1 MAQGYTKLIDFKVK
15 DGAIRQAT
23 ERLFK
28 SLDRIEKK
36 LDAIGGKGGKGF
48 NQVAKGAEKAASSFK
63 KFEAASNSVRKAS
76 EKTRGTIAKLSI
88 GAVALAHSAGLVD
101 KALRQ
106 AKGPFG
112 AWTSLADLTTKK
124 VLALKTH
131 ILGLAA
137 AHPALAGA
145 VIAGVGAYTLF
156 GSKIFDVKRNL
167 TGFVDKVKKAEKA
180 VRQFVTQVK
189 APKGELTIFDRIQ
202 SAKGGG
208 LIGLQKLLDQV
219 TAAQARLISTNRGYV
234 AQSEQVRAVEKALT
248 AELMARKRVMD
259 QIIMS
264 EQSRTPTSSLTAA
277 AGQAGGLEGLRDLL
291 AEAQGIQDRM
301 LTTNEKYKVA
311 SARVKNIQK
320 TINAELKERDRI
332 MGKVNEKEQ
341 KSVTLGEKLRGIASK
356 VGGKAVQAARP
367 GRGIERRGLFAG
379 GLGATAGL
387 GMAAGGSIGSGI
399 GAGLGKVS
407 GAASW
412 MMGGIPGLHG
422 AGAGLA
428 KATTDIT
435 TLSTA
440 AKGLGTIMASHPAI
454 IGTALAA
461 WVAFGDKGIR
471 KAIENMFGLGK
482 QTRKTTASL
491 FKFGKNNAAIN
502 QIGRELQISKDA
514 MQKLGIAS
522 EKTANQLRRVKSN
535 VRASAIGREV
545 SGFAAWDSKTQTQ
558 LAAKKSLERK
568 NKRLVQQGEE
578 RLTGERLI
586 TKELKKQNTVRDRA
600 INKQQKQINN
610 MFTDQA
616 RRERRSGARIRLM
629 GKKMGI
635 NRLGGKDAESLML
648 GAGFPML
655 FGGGLGS
662 VAGGVGG
669 SVIGNAM
676 GMGGFGT
683 QIIGS
688 AIGAQ
693 LEAVHNR
700 VVEIGNATQTLNLD
714 ALEQSGIR
722 VNAQLELQIRKL
734 KRIGDYKGAQKALD
748 KQVFWTTGGAG
759 ELNRDISTGVA
770 ALQESWNGFLAAAG
784 TSLGIVFTPIVY
796 ALTAILKLVQGIF
809 FTFNLIVG
817 FILGAIKDGVVWLL
831 NKIPGGAK
839 LVERIGEGMKGLNAN
854 LDQIKVKYGEIVQD
868 LEKEKDAILL
878 KLQYGEKEAA
888 IRQRIADLSHLATNE
903 KEKEALEIS
912 IRRIAALEE
921 EWKYQSKLRG
931 EIENLLDPMW
941 QLSQV
946 AKTVEDSFTEGFKS
960 IIKGSQSAQEALARL
975 FQRTADLFL
984 DMAAQ
989 MIAKQIAMKILGIGF
1004 SFFGGG
1010 GGAGAGA
1017 TTTAS
1022 SSGIKIGGIIDP
1034 AGKAAGGPVTGGKP
1048 YIIGE
1053 EGPELFTPRG
1063 SGHITPNHEL
1073 GGGSSNVTVNV
1084 DASGSAVEGDGAEA
1098 SRLGKML
1105 GAAIQAEL
1113 IKQRRPGG
1121 LLTR

>member
-1 MAQGYTKLIDFKVK
+1 MAQGYTKLIDFKVN
-15 DGAIRQAT
+15 DRAIKQAT

-28 SLDRIEKK
+28 SLERIEKK
-36 LDAIGGKGGKGF
+36 LDVIGGKGGKGF
-48 NQVAKGAEKAASSFK
+48 NQVAQGAEKAASSFK
-63 KFEAASNSVRKAS
+63 KFEAASNTVRKAS

-124 VLALKTH
+124 VLALKAH

-311 SARVKNIQK
+311 SARVRNIQK

-356 VGGKAVQAARP
+356 VGGNIAREARP

-502 QIGRELQISKDA
+502 QISRELQISKDA

-568 NKRLVQQGEE
+568 NKRLLQQNMEL
-578 RLTGERLI
+578 LTGERLM
-586 TKELKKQNTVRDRA
+586 TKEMKKQNKEADRRIQKDKRTA
-600 INKQQKQINN
+600 QQRLKNI
-610 MFTDQA
+610 
-616 RRERRSGARIRLM
+616 RRIR
-629 GKKMGI
+629 GQ
-635 NRLGGKDAESLML
+635 RQESLML
-648 GAGFPML
+648 GAGFPLL
-655 FGGGLGS
+655 FGGGVGS

-669 SVIGNAM
+669 SVIGNMM

-734 KRIGDYKGAQKALD
+734 KRIGDYEGAQKALD

-759 ELNRDISTGVA
+759 ELNRDIATGVA

-817 FILGAIKDGVVWLL
+817 HLLGALKDGVVWLL

-921 EWKYQSKLRG
+921 EWKYQAKLRG

-1010 GGAGAGA
+1010 AGGAGSGGAGGANAAKSAASQGIQQTTGGKYDFTTMA
-1017 TTTAS
+1017 T
-1022 SSGIKIGGIIDP
+1022 
-1034 AGKAAGGPVTGGKP
+1034 GGPVTGGKP

-1063 SGHITPNHEL
+1063 SGYITPNHEL

-1084 DASGSAVEGDGAEA
+1084 DASGSAVEGDAAEA